1 MWPWGALPLLPP
13 PHESAGTCRVA
24 WDALPLLP
32 QAISASYLGEEGEEG
47 EEGQESPEGP
57 EGQEGVSRKTGLPLG
72 HVADL

>member
-13 PHESAGTCRVA
+13 PHEPAGTCRVA

-32 QAISASYLGEEGEEG
+32 QAIQARYLGEEG
-47 EEGQESPEGP
+47 QEGP

-72 HVADL
+72 HVTDL

>member
-32 QAISASYLGEEGEEG
+32 QAILASYLGEEGQEG
-47 EEGQESPEGP
+47 PEGQ
-57 EGQEGVSRKTGLPLG
+57 EGQEGVSRKPGLPLG
-72 HVADL
+72 HVTDL